1 MNLKEAAQEIRARI
15 QTKERTASYLE
26 KSRGGGYVCPYCGAG
41 KKSGCVSVFD
51 DGFFSCNACHNEK
64 NGGKQGSIID
74 AYMLR
79 YSVDFAQAVKELGRE
94 ICLDIDAEM
103 NGNRARTGKKAV
115 AGMNYRTNEKNGAK
129 AIKANFSADIQ
140 AAQKNLDFPRAVE
153 YITGRGISIETAR
166 RLRFGF
172 FNSWTNPK
180 GGKVASPRIILPF
193 ANDCGYLVRS
203 LDDADGSKQNVGQ
216 AGIFNADA
224 LKDGGVVFV
233 CEGAFDAAS
242 VEEVGRRAV
251 ALNGKGNGR
260 LLIEALQDVGQDFDG
275 IFLIA
280 FDNDEAGEE
289 GAAKLKSRLDEIG
302 ALCAI
307 VDACGGHNDIN
318 DFLRADPVGLD
329 FCLLEHEENGKILLA
344 KGKKP
349 DSLLAYVES
358 GGFEADTKTA
368 ACVPTGFPAFDSWL
382 KGGLM
387 AGRLHVVAARTGLG
401 KTAFQWLM
409 AENIAAAEKAG
420 VDVLYFTCELTRA
433 ELLARVYTRRAFK
446 RGREVDMNDIL
457 RGAADVHEE
466 KNEFFSSVGD
476 RLTVIDGGYSESV
489 ADIRQY
495 AERYKARN
503 HCRMCLFVDYLQA
516 VADSK
521 GKPENV
527 AIADA
532 AKELKQLAKDLQI
545 PIFTASSMARSSYQ
559 DAVSFASFYGSCNIE
574 FSADCIVGLQYA
586 VIDSPAWRDVD
597 GKNEK
602 DKAAKRAQLLD
613 AAEDESPRKIQ
624 LCGLKYRGNNPHV
637 KIPLLFD
644 SAHFDIQEAGAGTY
658 KEPKAA
664 VPSSDDLSAAD
675 IESLLD
681 M

>member
-1 MNLKEAAQEIRARI
+1 MAVKINLKEAAQEIRARI

-74 AYMLR
+74 AYMMR

-94 ICLDIDAEM
+94 ICLDIDAET

-115 AGMNYRTNEKNGAK
+115 TGMNYRTNEKSGAK
-129 AIKANFSADIQ
+129 AIKANFSADIK

-172 FNSWTNPK
+172 LNTWKNPK
-180 GGKVASPRIILPF
+180 GGKATSPRIILPF
-193 ANDCGYLVRS
+193 ADDCGYLARS

-260 LLIEALQDVGQDFDG
+260 LLVEAARDFDG

-280 FDNDEAGEE
+280 FDNDEAGHE
-289 GAAKLKSRLDEIG
+289 GAAKLKARLDELGI
-302 ALCAI
+302 LCAI
-307 VDACGGHNDIN
+307 VDACGGHKDIN
-318 DFLRADPVGLD
+318 AFIQADAAGLD
-329 FCLLEHEENGKILLA
+329 VCILEHEENGKALLA

-349 DSLLAYVES
+349 DSLLEYVQS
-358 GGFEADTKTA
+358 GGFKADTETA
-368 ACVPTGFPAFDSWL
+368 VCVPTGFPAFDSWL

-387 AGRLHVVAARTGLG
+387 AGRLHVVAGRTGLG
-401 KTAFQWLM
+401 KTAFQWQM
-409 AENIAAAEKAG
+409 AENISAAG

-433 ELLARVYTRRAFK
+433 ELLARAYTRRAYK

-466 KNEFFSSVGD
+466 ENEFFSSVGD
-476 RLTVIDGGYSESV
+476 RLTVIDGGYSASV

-503 HCRMCLFVDYLQA
+503 HCGMCLFVDYLQA
-516 VADSK
+516 CADST
-521 GKPENV
+521 GVPENV
-527 AIADA
+527 SIANA

-574 FSADCIVGLQYA
+574 FSSDCIVGLQYA
-586 VIDSPAWRDVD
+586 VIDSLAWRDVD

-644 SAHFDIQEAGAGTY
+644 SKHFDIQEGAVTDSPVLEE
-658 KEPKAA
+658 KTLSPKAA
-664 VPSSDDLSAAD
+664 AD
-675 IESLLD
+675 FEAFLK